1 MMKIQ
6 YKMNDAGE
14 LVNTVVFMN
23 QGQVWETGQS
33 EQVFSNPQT
42 EELQGFLTA
51 VR

>member
-33 EQVFSNPQT
+33 DQFFLILKLKNYKVF
-42 EELQGFLTA
+42 LLL
-51 VR
+51 